1 MVRYALCNEVV
12 RHLRWAE
19 ACELLADAGYEGV
32 ELAPFTFAERVE
44 QLEADARA
52 EIRRTAEAHGL
63 QIVGLHMLLWSPPGM
78 HATHPDPAVRQA
90 TAAYLAELA
99 RFCAQVG
106 GKVMVFGSPKQRAA
120 LPPLTPDEAA
130 QLWLETLQPAL
141 RVCEQ
146 EGLTLLLEPLPETN
160 VVQRLHEAVAL
171 VEQASHPCLRTMLD
185 VKSAL
190 AETDDV
196 PALIRQY
203 APYIAHVH
211 LNDSNLRAPGF
222 GETDFAPILRAL
234 AEVGYTG
241 WASLEPFDYY
251 PDPETM
257 ARESLRYLR
266 DREAAHTERA

>member
-1 MVRYALCNEVV
+1 M
-12 RHLRWAE
+12 RWAD
-19 ACELLADAGYEGV
+19 ACALLSDAGYEGV

-44 QLEADARA
+44 QLDADARA
-52 EIRRTAEAHGL
+52 SIRATAEQYGL

-78 HATHPDPAVRQA
+78 HATHPAPEVRQA
-90 TAAYLAELA
+90 TAAYLTELA
-99 RFCAQVG
+99 QFCAEVG
-106 GKVMVFGSPKQRAA
+106 GRVMVFGSPKQREAI
-120 LPPLTPDEAA
+120 PPHTPDEAA

-146 EGLTLLLEPLPETN
+146 EGILLLLEPLPETN
-160 VVQRLHEAVAL
+160 VVQKLGEAVAL
-171 VEQASHPCLRTMLD
+171 VKQASHPNLRTMLD

-203 APYIAHVH
+203 APFIAHVH
-211 LNDSNLRAPGF
+211 LNDSNLRAPGY
-222 GETDFAPILRAL
+222 GETDFAPILNAL
-234 AEVGYTG
+234 REVGYQG

-257 ARESLRYLR
+257 TRESLRYL
-266 DREAAHTERA
+266 ESL